1 MKKPDFYTH
10 EGPAEMGNQQIN
22 WIDLSDSQKATLLKQ
37 AKAYLQQQKAQAK
50 LSKSVA
56 SVLAKHELT

>member
-1 MKKPDFYTH
+1 MKKPYFYVH
-10 EGPAEMGNQQIN
+10 EGPAEMRTHRIN

-56 SVLAKHELT
+56 TVLAKHELA